1 MIGSSPLIDT
11 VNKISDD
18 SVKMAIFS
26 KIKTGNVVFDTV
38 ISTIILTLMSYFVKL
53 MYMSSLESNFKLT
66 EIDFTEDFKNIFYKK
81 NKIIMS
87 GKKCST
93 VNYFCAPVVSSVFGD
108 RFKAVWEKI
117 ITDIENNSTIF
128 EIKDFMTLTT
138 NNSNNNDEK
147 KKSNDIYIVSQK
159 KSFLFNKELKMY
171 ASTCISSEE
180 SSNDKEKGTNSK
192 IDNIEITLYSYETS
206 LSDMKKYI
214 DKITEEYLEN
224 IEKTRNNKQF
234 IYTLNKTKFEDS
246 KFECWKE
253 SCFDS
258 TRCFENMFFEQK
270 NDVIEKLD
278 FFLKKS

>member
-159 KSFLFNKELKMY
+159 KSF
-171 ASTCISSEE
+171 SRIC
-180 SSNDKEKGTNSK
+180 
-192 IDNIEITLYSYETS
+192 
-206 LSDMKKYI
+206 
-214 DKITEEYLEN
+214 
-224 IEKTRNNKQF
+224 
-234 IYTLNKTKFEDS
+234 
-246 KFECWKE
+246 
-253 SCFDS
+253 
-258 TRCFENMFFEQK
+258 
-270 NDVIEKLD
+270 
-278 FFLKKS
+278 